1 MTQDRL
7 KLAAWFSILNAV
19 ITIPIIILG
28 FIIGLKQNIALDFVL
43 VLLSTLSILILIYI
57 LLTFK
62 GLLNSYFSFYN
73 VDTIIAM
80 FIWANVFLTG
90 ANIVPSFLPEYKVK
104 VGIFTLMFVLLFG
117 ILNIMLGAKLLKL
130 KEDLFGLLKPF
141 SYLTIATG
149 ILCMTIVLLPLGMI
163 TDVISSILLAII
175 FFRATKCTNKSSE
188 ENTII

>member
-7 KLAAWFSILNAV
+7 RLAGWLSILNAV
-19 ITIPIIILG
+19 LTIPSAVMG
-28 FIIGLKQNIALDFVL
+28 FIMGFKNIAPNFVVI
-43 VLLSTLSILILIYI
+43 VLSVLSILIFIYI

-62 GLLNSYFSFYN
+62 ELLNSYFNFYN

-80 FIWANVFLTG
+80 FIWANVFVTG
-90 ANIVPSFLPEYKVK
+90 ANIVPLFLPEYKVK
-104 VGIFTLMFVLLFG
+104 IGIFTLMFMLLNG
-117 ILNIMLGAKLLKL
+117 ILHIMLGAKLLKL
-130 KEDLFGLLKPF
+130 KDDLFGLLKPF

-188 ENTII
+188 ENTTI

>member
-7 KLAAWFSILNAV
+7 KLAGWLSILNAV
-19 ITIPIIILG
+19 ITIPSAVMG
-28 FIIGLKQNIALDFVL
+28 FIMGFKNIAPNFVVI
-43 VLLSTLSILILIYI
+43 VLSVLSILIFIYI

-62 GLLNSYFSFYN
+62 GLLNSYFNFYN

-104 VGIFTLMFVLLFG
+104 IGIFTLMVGLLCG
-117 ILNIMLGAKLLKL
+117 ILNIMLGVKLLKL

-141 SYLTIATG
+141 SYFTIATG
-149 ILCMTIVLLPLGMI
+149 ILYLTIVLLPLCMI
-163 TDVISSILLAII
+163 AEVISSILLAII

-188 ENTII
+188 ENIII

>member
-7 KLAAWFSILNAV
+7 KLAGWLSILNAV
-19 ITIPIIILG
+19 ITIPSAVMG
-28 FIIGLKQNIALDFVL
+28 FIMGFKNIAPNFVVI
-43 VLLSTLSILILIYI
+43 VLSVLSILIFIYI

-62 GLLNSYFSFYN
+62 GLLNSYFNFYN

-80 FIWANVFLTG
+80 FIWASVFLTG

-163 TDVISSILLAII
+163 ADVISSILLAIV

-188 ENTII
+188 ENIII

>member
-7 KLAAWFSILNAV
+7 KLAGWLSILSAV

-43 VLLSTLSILILIYI
+43 VLLTALSMLIVIYI

-62 GLLNSYFSFYN
+62 GLLNSYFSFNN

-80 FIWANVFLTG
+80 FIWANVFVTG
-90 ANIVPSFLPEYKVK
+90 ANIVPLFLPEYKVK
-104 VGIFTLMFVLLFG
+104 IVIFSLMFMLLSG

-130 KEDLFGLLKPF
+130 KDDLFGLLKPF

-149 ILCMTIVLLPLGMI
+149 ILSMTIVLLPLGMI

>member
-7 KLAAWFSILNAV
+7 KLAGWFSILNAV

-43 VLLSTLSILILIYI
+43 VLLTALSILIVIYI

-80 FIWANVFLTG
+80 FIWANVFVTG
-90 ANIVPSFLPEYKVK
+90 ANIVPLFLPEYKVK
-104 VGIFTLMFVLLFG
+104 IGIFTLMFMLLNG
-117 ILNIMLGAKLLKL
+117 ILHIMLGAKLLKL

>member
-7 KLAAWFSILNAV
+7 KLAGWLSILSAV

-43 VLLSTLSILILIYI
+43 VLLTTLSILILIYI

-80 FIWANVFLTG
+80 FIWANVFVTG
-90 ANIVPSFLPEYKVK
+90 ANIVPLFLPEYKVK
-104 VGIFTLMFVLLFG
+104 IVIFSLMFMLLSG

-130 KEDLFGLLKPF
+130 KDDLFGLLKPF

-149 ILCMTIVLLPLGMI
+149 ILSMTIVLLPLGMI